1 MIYETVQ
8 EWKLCRDALLPAI
21 AQTAG
26 THDEDAVIA
35 AICAGKMK
43 LWRSEESALVTEF
56 QQFPLMKCL
65 NVFLA
70 GGDLHKLLPLYD
82 RVTLFAAANGCHR
95 MTALF
100 THGENGWKRALGD
113 GTKFGGTAAYKD
125 L

>member
-8 EWKLCRDALLPAI
+8 EWAVVRDALLPAI
-21 AQTAG
+21 AETAG
-26 THDEDAVIA
+26 THTEDDVIA

-43 LWRSEESALVTEF
+43 LWRNGASGIVTEF
-56 QQFPLMKCL
+56 VEFPRMKCL

-70 GGDLHKLLPLYD
+70 GGDLHSLVPLYD
-82 RVTLFAAANGCHR
+82 GVSLYAAANGCRR

-100 THGENGWKRALGD
+100 THGENGWKRVLGG
-113 GTKFGGTAAYKD
+113 GTKFGGTFAYKD